1 MPAPAGAMRVPQYPQ
16 KGRPLSAFLLHRGHR
31 VGTAVARGGDALFGV
46 SAAGGTAAR
55 AAVADCPLEPPD
67 PASPP
72 ATAAPLLAPTWAAE
86 AVIGLP
92 QSMQNREVA
101 SFSRPQNEQAVNR
114 HSPRGK
120 ASWRANIGERVRGE
134 KGIGWGHRLEE
145 RAEKGSPFSARPFLS
160 ALSASSDL
168 HRARPSP

>member
-16 KGRPLSAFLLHRGHR
+16 KGSPLSAFLLQRGHR
-31 VGTAVARGGDALFGV
+31 VGTAAARGGEALFGD
-46 SAAGGTAAR
+46 STAGGTAAR
-55 AAVADCPLEPPD
+55 AAVADCAFELAD
-67 PASPP
+67 PASPPP
-72 ATAAPLLAPTWAAE
+72 ATAAPLLTPTWAAE

-114 HSPRGK
+114 HSPGGK

-134 KGIGWGHRLEE
+134 KGGVGMESGG
-145 RAEKGSPFSARPFLS
+145 AC
-160 ALSASSDL
+160 
-168 HRARPSP
+168 